1 MKAKIKAQLI
11 VIGIIITV
19 MGSVFAGLGLYSQ
32 SRQAEL
38 DAHGVTAPAEITAA
52 AIESGA
58 KSNKR
63 CIFTVQWGEPQSRQ
77 TKKFEVEKAYYLTRV
92 DAEGKLT
99 SPATTV
105 RHLPGKPDSALLDGA
120 AYPFA
125 GWQKVGYGV
134 ILFGVFLLLLGL
146 RVKVPPGGALG
157 LPSE

>member
-1 MKAKIKAQLI
+1 MTIAKIKAQL
-11 VIGIIITV
+11 VMVGIIIAV
-19 MGSVFAGLGLYSQ
+19 MGSVFAGLGLYAQ
-32 SRQAEL
+32 GRQAEL
-38 DAHGVTAPAEITAA
+38 DAHGLTEPAEITDA

-63 CIFTVQWGEPQSRQ
+63 YIFTVQWGEPQARQ

-99 SPATTV
+99 SPSTTV
-105 RHLPGKPDSALLDGA
+105 RHLPGQPDSALLDGA

-134 ILFGVFLLLLGL
+134 IIFGALLLFLGF
-146 RVKVPPGGALG
+146 RIKVPPGGV
-157 LPSE
+157 